1 MMKNAKNA
9 VVQHWRK
16 IATVIAF
23 LGSVAVLLVAMDVNP
38 VFWAW
43 SSETKE
49 LAEDVYSD
57 QMIRARRE
65 RSALEEQAR
74 QLISSRQRVPQW
86 LLRDLEDVREL
97 IKILD
102 RKRKKL

>member
-1 MMKNAKNA
+1 MRKA
-9 VVQHWRK
+9 VAQHWRK
-16 IATVIAF
+16 IASVVAF
-23 LGSVAVLLVAMDVNP
+23 LVSVTVLLAALEVSP

-65 RSALEEQAR
+65 RSALEEQMR
-74 QLISSRQRVPQW
+74 QSINNKQPIPQW
-86 LLRDLEDVREL
+86 LLRDLEDVKEL
-97 IKILD
+97 IEKLEK
-102 RKRKKL
+102 KRKKL

>member
-1 MMKNAKNA
+1 MRKA
-9 VVQHWRK
+9 VTQHWRK
-16 IATVIAF
+16 IATVVTF
-23 LGSVAVLLVAMDVNP
+23 LVSVTVLLAALEVSP
-38 VFWAW
+38 VFWTW
-43 SSETKE
+43 SSDTRE

-65 RSALEEQAR
+65 RSALEEQMR
-74 QLISSRQRVPQW
+74 QIIIKKQSVPQW

-97 IKILD
+97 IKKLE

>member
-1 MMKNAKNA
+1 MKKA

-16 IATVIAF
+16 IASVAAF
-23 LGSVAVLLVAMDVNP
+23 LVSVTVLLAAMDVNP

>member
-1 MMKNAKNA
+1 MKKNA
-9 VVQHWRK
+9 VAQHWRK
-16 IATVIAF
+16 IAVVVTF
-23 LGSVAVLLVAMDVNP
+23 LGSVAVLLAAMGVNP

-74 QLISSRQRVPQW
+74 QLIDSRQRVPQW

>member
-1 MMKNAKNA
+1 MKKA

-16 IATVIAF
+16 VASVAAF
-23 LGSVAVLLVAMDVNP
+23 LVSVTVLLAAMDVNP

>member
-1 MMKNAKNA
+1 MKNAVA
-9 VVQHWRK
+9 QHWRK
-16 IATVIAF
+16 MAAIAAF
-23 LGSVAVLLVAMDVNP
+23 LGSVAVLLAVMDVNP

-74 QLISSRQRVPQW
+74 QLILNNQPVPPW

>member
-1 MMKNAKNA
+1 MKKA
-9 VVQHWRK
+9 VAQHWRK
-16 IATVIAF
+16 IAAIVAF
-23 LGSVAVLLVAMDVNP
+23 LGSVVVLLAALEVNP

-43 SSETKE
+43 SSDVRV
-49 LAEDVYSD
+49 LASDVYSD

-74 QLISSRQRVPQW
+74 QLIASKQPVPQW

-97 IKILD
+97 IKKLE
-102 RKRKKL
+102 RKRK

>member
-1 MMKNAKNA
+1 TR
-9 VVQHWRK
+9 V
-16 IATVIAF
+16 
-23 LGSVAVLLVAMDVNP
+23 
-38 VFWAW
+38 
-43 SSETKE
+43 

-65 RSALEEQAR
+65 RSALEEQMR
-74 QLISSRQRVPQW
+74 QLIVKKQSVPEW

>member
-1 MMKNAKNA
+1 MRNG
-9 VVQHWRK
+9 VTQHWRK
-16 IATVIAF
+16 IAITVAF
-23 LGSVAVLLVAMDVNP
+23 LSSVVVLLAALGVSP

-65 RSALEEQAR
+65 RSALEEQIR
-74 QLISSRQRVPQW
+74 QLISNDQSLPQW
-86 LLRDLEDVREL
+86 LLRDLEDVKEL
-97 IKILD
+97 IEKLR
-102 RKRKKL
+102 RKRTKVGT

>member
-1 MMKNAKNA
+1 MKKA
-9 VVQHWRK
+9 VAQHWRK
-16 IATVIAF
+16 IAVIIGF
-23 LGSVAVLLVAMDVNP
+23 LGSVTVLLAAMGVNP

-74 QLISSRQRVPQW
+74 LLIASSQPVPPW

>member
-1 MMKNAKNA
+1 MKKA

-16 IATVIAF
+16 IASVAAF
-23 LGSVAVLLVAMDVNP
+23 LVSVTVLLAAMDVNP

-74 QLISSRQRVPQW
+74 QLIDSRQRVPHW

>member
-1 MMKNAKNA
+1 MRKA
-9 VVQHWRK
+9 VARHWRK
-16 IATVIAF
+16 IASVVAF
-23 LGSVAVLLVAMDVNP
+23 LGSVVVLLVAMDVNP

-74 QLISSRQRVPQW
+74 QLIVNGQPVPQW

-97 IKILD
+97 IKALD

>member
-1 MMKNAKNA
+1 MKKA
-9 VVQHWRK
+9 VAHHWRK
-16 IATVIAF
+16 IVVIITF
-23 LGSVAVLLVAMDVNP
+23 LGSVVVLLAAMDVNP

-43 SSETKE
+43 SSDTRV

-65 RSALEEQAR
+65 RSALEEQMR
-74 QLISSRQRVPQW
+74 QLIVKKQSVPEW

>member
-1 MMKNAKNA
+1 MKKA
-9 VVQHWRK
+9 VAQHWRK
-16 IATVIAF
+16 MAATVAIVMPILAI
-23 LGSVAVLLVAMDVNP
+23 LAALEVNP

-43 SSETKE
+43 SSDVRV
-49 LAEDVYSD
+49 LASDVYSD

-65 RSALEEQAR
+65 RSALEEQMR
-74 QLISSRQRVPQW
+74 QLIVKKQSVPEW

>member
-1 MMKNAKNA
+1 MKNAVA
-9 VVQHWRK
+9 QHWRK
-16 IATVIAF
+16 IAAVIAF

-65 RSALEEQAR
+65 RSALEEQVR
-74 QLISSRQRVPQW
+74 QLIVVSQPIPQW
-86 LLRDLEDVREL
+86 LLRDIEDVREL
-97 IKILD
+97 IKKLD